1 MKTARH
7 QTIVQLIRQH
17 ETLTTEDLA
26 ALLHVSKETIRRD
39 LNMLQTQGEIIRQ
52 HGRAK
57 SIKRDTQDSGDPFS
71 ARLKSHFTSKADIA
85 RQTLPWITPGMLIA
99 LDASSTCWYLAKQLP
114 DIDITV
120 FTNSVRICQE
130 LAKRKHIQLISSGG
144 LLLRK
149 YACYVNPAILSQL
162 KELEIDLFIF
172 SCEGID
178 KQGVLWDSNSY
189 NAEFKSLLLKRAL
202 QSLLLIDKSKMN
214 RTSEV
219 KIGSVEDVV
228 QVISN
233 PNDIYQL
240 EIEKKPGC

>member
-7 QTIVQLIRQH
+7 QSIVQLIRQH

-26 ALLHVSKETIRRD
+26 ALLQVSKETIRRD
-39 LNMLQTQGEIIRQ
+39 LNTLQTQGKIIRQ

-57 SIKRDTQDSGDPFS
+57 SIKRETQDSGDPFNT
-71 ARLKSHFTSKADIA
+71 RLKSHFTSKADIA
-85 RQTLPWITPGMLIA
+85 RQALPWIDSGMLIA

-130 LAKRKHIQLISSGG
+130 LAKRQHIQLISSGG
-144 LLLRK
+144 LLQRK
-149 YACYVNPAILSQL
+149 YACYVNPAMLSQL

-178 KQGVLWDSNSY
+178 QAGVLWDSNSY

-219 KIGSVEDVV
+219 KIGRVEEVV

-233 PNDIYQL
+233 PH
-240 EIEKKPGC
+240 E